1 MSSSLSVDNQ
11 SFQRQ
16 FHRIMIPS
24 WFTQI
29 TACWSFTCELS
40 TEVNQS
46 KSIDNED
53 DSTSKR
59 RRKIFGTGKV
69 LSALTRSNTTS
80 FSSWTD
86 SLISNSHRS
95 NEELPIMVFRKSN
108 NRTNVYQGKKTKQM
122 KSATVSRHQDGS
134 SKEFNGVS
142 TTVTSK
148 KKKNELIYP
157 VSPYDELPT
166 IRHLFDQL
174 SPQTRPNSWNQEQ
187 ELRQEQQDGT
197 RRHQQE
203 RQHVIR
209 KKNDRPIGHQP
220 RDRPPV
226 DTITEASKLWS
237 LSRDAHEVPI
247 MIEMP
252 SSPVYSEDSELSL
265 DENIWQDNDD
275 DERDQRLL
283 TPHPSYEDEL
293 HWQPSTITAMEFHHL
308 YHASVKAEEELIW
321 PSDEDNNNNNNSTQN
336 KMITKKNRTK
346 STKVTQRDHRVHL
359 V

>member
-1 MSSSLSVDNQ
+1 MSSSLSIDNQ

-24 WFTQI
+24 WLTQI
-29 TACWSFTCELS
+29 TACCSFTCALS

-46 KSIDNED
+46 RSIDNED
-53 DSTSKR
+53 DSTSKK
-59 RRKIFGTGKV
+59 RRKSFGIGKV
-69 LSALTRSNTTS
+69 LSTLTGSTTTS

-86 SLISNSHRS
+86 TLISNSHRS
-95 NEELPIMVFRKSN
+95 NGESPIMVFRKSN
-108 NRTNVYQGKKTKQM
+108 NRTNVHQGKKTRQM

-134 SKEFNGVS
+134 SKEFTGVS
-142 TTVTSK
+142 TTITSK
-148 KKKNELIYP
+148 KKKNELMYP

-166 IRHLFDQL
+166 IRDLFEQL
-174 SPQTRPNSWNQEQ
+174 SPQTRPNSRNQEQ
-187 ELRQEQQDGT
+187 EPRQEQQDVN

-203 RQHVIR
+203 RQQVIR
-209 KKNDRPIGHQP
+209 KKNDRASGHQP

-226 DTITEASKLWS
+226 NTITEESKIWS
-237 LSRDAHEVPI
+237 LSRDAHEVPV

-265 DENIWQDNDD
+265 DENLWQDNDD
-275 DERDQRLL
+275 DERDQRSL

-308 YHASVKAEEELIW
+308 CYASVKAEQELIW
-321 PSDEDNNNNNNSTQN
+321 PSDEDNSNNNSTQD
-336 KMITKKNRTK
+336 KMITKENRKK